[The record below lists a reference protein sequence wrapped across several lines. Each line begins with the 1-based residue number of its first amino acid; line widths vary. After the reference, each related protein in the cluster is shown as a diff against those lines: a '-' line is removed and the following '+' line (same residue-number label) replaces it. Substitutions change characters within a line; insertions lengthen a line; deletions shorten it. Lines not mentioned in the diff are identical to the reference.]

1 MHLVAFTIETDSVNL
16 VWQPKL
22 RFKSNATSL
31 ISPPTRKVGVVV
43 TKTIHSDKGA
53 CNPGLDRFV
62 NERGSFVSPTTP
74 VS

>member
-1 MHLVAFTIETDSVNL
+1 MYLVAFTIETDSVNL

-22 RFKSNATSL
+22 RFKSNATVL

-43 TKTIHSDKGA
+43 TKNIYSYNGA

-62 NERGSFVSPTTP
+62 NERDSFAPP
-74 VS
+74 PPAAL